1 MKGEE
6 FMDSSNKPDIFE
18 KKLSRRDFMK
28 TTVVAAATV
37 SAGSLGIPTRLRAQ
51 PKEIPIG
58 HIHPL
63 SGSLAFDGQELQNGL
78 MLAVK
83 EINSA
88 GGIKSMGG
96 ARLKLLSADS
106 EGKPEL
112 AIKEMERLAGEGVV
126 AVTGCYQSAVTMVA
140 TQTAEKLKVPF
151 VVSVA
156 VADEITDRGFRY
168 TFRVQPNALQMA
180 QQTIN
185 HLAEIVKSSGAK
197 IITISYLHD
206 DTAFGQSLVGHVDK
220 FAPAQGFEVILKVPY
235 SPRSPDLTTEVGKIK
250 AAGADLVMA
259 TGYFGDGVRAYKTM
273 KDLRVS
279 AKAIVGC
286 GNGAYSHPKFVKEL
300 GEITEYV
307 MDGNYQANLLS
318 PRTQS
323 VYANYQKEYDARMGT
338 STVFAYQAVYV
349 IADALER
356 AKTEDRDA
364 IRDALAKTNLAEH
377 ILPQGPIIFGPNGQ
391 NTNAAATM
399 MQVQKGEV
407 KVVWPKMYAQAAP
420 IFPVPA

>member
-1 MKGEE
+1 MTRTK
-6 FMDSSNKPDIFE
+6 SPLIFE
-18 KKLSRRDFMK
+18 KILSRRDFIK
-28 TTVVAAATV
+28 TTAAAAAVV
-37 SAGSLGIPTRLRAQ
+37 SAGSLGIPTLLRAQ

-83 EINSA
+83 EINAA

-96 ARLKLLSADS
+96 AKLKVLSADS

-112 AIKEMERLAGEGVV
+112 AIKEMERLAGDGAV
-126 AVTGCYQSAVTMVA
+126 AVLGCYQSAVTVVA

-156 VADEITDRGFRY
+156 VADEITDRGFKY

-180 QQTIN
+180 QQTMS
-185 HLAEIVKSSGAK
+185 HLAEIIKASGAK
-197 IITISYLHD
+197 VKTIAYLHD

-220 FAPAQGFEVILKVPY
+220 FAPAQGFEVVLKVPY

-250 AAGADLVMA
+250 AAGADLVIA

-300 GEITEYV
+300 GDLTENV

-318 PRTQS
+318 PRTRS
-323 VYANYQKEYDARMGT
+323 AYANYQKDYNAPMGT

-349 IADALER
+349 VADALER
-356 AKTEDRDA
+356 AKSENREA
-364 IRDALAKTNLAEH
+364 LREALAQTNLAEH
-377 ILPQGPIIFGPNGQ
+377 ILPQGPIVFGPNGQ

-399 MQVQKGEV
+399 MQIQKGEI
-407 KVVWPKMYAQAAP
+407 KVVWPKAFAQAAP
-420 IFPVPA
+420 VFPVPA